1 MPNIHT
7 VLGFDFGLRRIG
19 IAAGQFITKTAT
31 PLAAISAKQGIPN
44 WQEVAKLIKE
54 WQPQALLVGIPLLMD
69 DNEQPITENARQ
81 FAMSLKQFN
90 LPVHEVDERLS
101 TREARSRLSE
111 INEFKN
117 MNHRK
122 VDSMAACIIVET
134 FLNDI
139 EKR

>member
-1 MPNIHT
+1 MPNINT

-19 IAAGQFITKTAT
+19 IAAGQSITKTAT
-31 PLAAISAKQGIPN
+31 PIPGISAKAGVPN

-69 DNEQPITENARQ
+69 DKEQPMTESARQ

-90 LPVHEVDERLS
+90 LPVYEVDERLS

-134 FLNDI
+134 FLNNI
-139 EKR
+139 EKT